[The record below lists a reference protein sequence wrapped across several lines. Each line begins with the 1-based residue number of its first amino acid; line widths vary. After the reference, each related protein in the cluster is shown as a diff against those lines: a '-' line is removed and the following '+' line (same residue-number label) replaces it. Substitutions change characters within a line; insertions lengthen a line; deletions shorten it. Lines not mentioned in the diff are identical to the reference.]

1 MLRIRVWSQHRGVQ
15 ATASLVVGVAILVV
29 LVAFVHPDEIARSLR
44 GASLGWIAAALLGL
58 GAFFVVRGWRWQ
70 IILHPSAPQVS
81 LADTTAVTTIGWA
94 INSVSPFKL
103 GDVVRAA
110 SMAQRARIGVGS
122 SAATVVLERTLDVLA
137 LLVLAIV
144 AAAASGS
151 RGGGSWSRL
160 VVLSLLAATVAAVG
174 FWLVRDEARTLRLV
188 SIVAQPLPVRVRE
201 WMIEIVPSVL
211 RGFHLLRSRS
221 QLVAAT
227 LLSLGQW
234 ALSAGTLFAFF
245 RAVSPQLSTSTLV
258 LALILFTITQA
269 ISVTPGALG
278 TYEFFFVLTL
288 SAFGASPPALLTAIA
303 VLTHVMGTA
312 FFLAC
317 GALGVLWLRLVR
329 PPSAALDGPERGS
342 EGWRL
347 RDPLP

>member
-1 MLRIRVWSQHRGVQ
+1 MKVWSQQGWVR
-15 ATASLVVGVAILVV
+15 ATASFVAGIAILVV

-44 GASLGWIAAALLGL
+44 GASLGWIGAALLGL
-58 GAFFVVRGWRWQ
+58 CAFFLVRGWRWQ
-70 IILHPSAPQVS
+70 IILHPAAPRVS
-81 LADTTAVTTIGWA
+81 VADAAAVTTIGWA

-110 SMAQRARIGVGS
+110 SMAQRARIGVAA

-137 LLVLAIV
+137 LLLLAIV
-144 AAAASGS
+144 AAAVSGS
-151 RGGGSWSRL
+151 RGGGSWGRL
-160 VVLSLLAATVAAVG
+160 VILSLLAAAVAAVG

-188 SIVAQPLPVRVRE
+188 STVAQPLPVKVRE
-201 WMIEIVPSVL
+201 WMIEMVPSVL

-221 QLVAAT
+221 QLLAAT
-227 LLSLGQW
+227 LLSLAQW

-245 RAVSPQLSTSTLV
+245 RAVSPQLSTSTLL

-288 SAFGASPPALLTAIA
+288 GAFGASPPALLTAIA
-303 VLTHVMGTA
+303 VLTHIVGTS

-317 GALGVLWLRLVR
+317 GALGLLWLRLVR
-329 PPSAALDGPERGS
+329 PPPAALDPA
-342 EGWRL
+342 
-347 RDPLP
+347 